1 MSEAISRARFLS
13 RGAAGGLALV
23 GAGGV
28 LASVVGAGT
37 AFGATD
43 NDVAIAKVAATA
55 ELLAID
61 FYGRCIS
68 TGVFGGRRERYLR
81 GARQNEIDHY
91 QALASL
97 IGPDA
102 PKDLTFTYPAGT
114 FATRTAAAKTGIALE
129 TAFIGAYLGAVG
141 ALSSDDLKTTAATI
155 GANEQGHFI
164 VFTDILTGLPVG
176 PSFPGPPLTADQA
189 VGALSGFLA

>member
-1 MSEAISRARFLS
+1 MTETLSRARFLN
-13 RGAAGGLALV
+13 RGAVGGLTLV
-23 GAGGV
+23 GASGI
-28 LASVVGAGT
+28 LAAAVGADT
-37 AFGATD
+37 ARGAT
-43 NDVAIAKVAATA
+43 NQDVAIAKVAATA

-61 FYGRCIS
+61 FYGKCIS
-68 TGVFGGRRERYLR
+68 SGVFGGRRERYLR
-81 GARQNEIDHY
+81 GARENEVDHY
-91 QALASL
+91 QALANL

-102 PKDLTFTYPAGT
+102 PKNLSFSYPAGT
-114 FATRTAAAKTGIALE
+114 FANRTNAARTGIALE

-141 ALSSDDLKTTAATI
+141 ALSTDDLKTTAATI

-189 VGALSGFLA
+189 VAALSGFLA